1 MTRVEI
7 CLLLCKNWLSGGV
20 DPEEKGGAVQGP
32 FRPRRQ
38 SIGPQTMGENKCEG
52 ISGRFEPNICKKK
65 KSTNVCSSLSD
76 FMVFGRR
83 RSSIYICDAVDVQI

>member
-1 MTRVEI
+1 MIRVTRVEI

-38 SIGPQTMGENKCEG
+38 SIGPQTMGKTNVRVSVEG
-52 ISGRFEPNICKKK
+52 LSQTYAKKK
-65 KSTNVCSSLSD
+65 VHQRVLFTQRFYGFWKEKELD
-76 FMVFGRR
+76 L
-83 RSSIYICDAVDVQI
+83 YL